1 MFQSGRKMEQ
11 SDLYDTLSYY
21 GESDFYPYH
30 MPGHKRTKKLPDW
43 ERIFR
48 IDITEIDGFDN
59 LHEAEGILKQAQMR
73 AADLYGATESFYLIN
88 GSTCGVLASILA
100 VTEQQDEILIARNC
114 HKSVYHA
121 AILQDLTLRYLYPGQ
136 IEEYGI
142 ADGICPEAVEEALRE
157 YPSCKAVVITS
168 PTYEGVISDVR
179 RIAET
184 VHSHDK
190 ILIVDEA
197 HGAHLGLMDGM
208 SENAVSA
215 GADLV
220 IHSLHKTLPAMTQT
234 ALLHRN
240 GERVNGY
247 RLRRYLNILQSSSPS
262 YVMMAG
268 IDSCISYLE
277 KEAAAAFSK
286 FRKQYSAF
294 IKRTDQCRHIR
305 IGRVDKLR
313 PGYDLSG
320 WDICKLV
327 ISVKGSIRTGK
338 QIYDCLREEFHLQA
352 EMAADSYIL
361 AIMTI
366 MDEEEGWQRLA
377 DALCQIDD
385 RIEEDNK
392 KNLRN
397 NILKKSYQKI
407 TSLTSKPVAALSIS
421 QAFDRACQIG
431 MQIPVEQAKGKIAGD
446 FVNLYPPGIPILVPG
461 EKIGDSEIAQIRN
474 YIAHGLHVQ
483 GISQEGHIPVC

>member
-1 MFQSGRKMEQ
+1 MERN
-11 SDLYDTLSYY
+11 DLYDALSSY
-21 GESDFYPYH
+21 GESDYYPYH
-30 MPGHKRTKKLPDW
+30 MPGHKRTEKLPDW
-43 ERIFR
+43 EKIFH

-59 LHEAEGILKQAQMR
+59 LHHAEGILKQAQMR
-73 AADLYGATESFYLIN
+73 AADLYGAEESFFLIN

-100 VTEQQDEILIARNC
+100 VTEKQDEILIARNC

-136 IEEYGI
+136 IGEYGI
-142 ADGICPEAVEEALRE
+142 ADGICPEAVEEALRKH
-157 YPSCKAVVITS
+157 PPCKAVVITS
-168 PTYEGVISDVR
+168 PTYEGIISDVR
-179 RIAET
+179 RIAEI
-184 VHSHDK
+184 VHSYDK
-190 ILIVDEA
+190 MLIVDEA
-197 HGAHLGLMDGM
+197 HGAHLGLADGM
-208 SENAVSA
+208 PENAVSA

-247 RLRRYLNILQSSSPS
+247 RLRHYLNILQSSSPS

-286 FRKQYSAF
+286 FKQRYSAF
-294 IKRTDQCRHIR
+294 IKQTNQCRHIR
-305 IGRVDKLR
+305 IGREDMLQ
-313 PGYDLSG
+313 PGYYLCG

-327 ISVKGSIRTGK
+327 ISIKGSVMTGK
-338 QIYDCLREEFHLQA
+338 QLYDCLRKEFHLQM
-352 EMAADSYIL
+352 EMAVDSFVL

-385 RIEEDNK
+385 RIEEGIQNK
-392 KNLRN
+392 KNLKN
-397 NILKKSYQKI
+397 NTTEEVCSDI
-407 TSLTSKPVAALSIS
+407 TSFASRPAVRLSIL
-421 QAFDRACQIG
+421 QAFDLACLKG
-431 MQIPVEQAKGKIAGD
+431 MEVPFEQAKGRIAGD

-461 EKIGDSEIAQIRN
+461 EEIGDREIVQIRN
-474 YIAHGLHVQ
+474 YISLGLHVQ
-483 GISQEGHIPVC
+483 GISEAGCISVC